1 MVCKLSLGPFCRMEK
16 IKIRDLQNTCKQA
29 GCKHLVCVALAER
42 RCCMEDE
49 LGERWVKA
57 VR

>member
-29 GCKHLVCVALAER
+29 GCKHLQFVLPLLR
-42 RCCMEDE
+42 ED
-49 LGERWVKA
+49 A
-57 VR
+57 VWRMS